1 MPWMTT
7 RCQQAVIED
16 LCLRECFSTEP
27 GEPAIPIAD
36 LDLDWGGSPRHS
48 RVKFASPVTGFLF

>member
-1 MPWMTT
+1 M
-7 RCQQAVIED
+7 IED
-16 LCLRECFSTEP
+16 LRLRECFSTEP